1 MPHRAEFPYVL
12 SEHDGVYVYRW
23 IEGQTMLRSH
33 HRIAILLHDGLQ
45 GTNGKTGLSLLR
57 YSQNPIV
64 AVIDQ
69 ESVDQSIKE
78 LTGIDKDV
86 PIVGS
91 VSETLA
97 YEPDVLAIG
106 IAPSGGA
113 LPGPW
118 LDEIRMAIASGLSIV
133 NGLHTPM
140 AHDRGLGS
148 LVPEQWI
155 WDVRQEPTG
164 LSIGAGRAQSLSCR
178 RVLAVGTDMAVGKMS
193 TCLELHRVSKE
204 KGYRSTFIAT
214 GQTGLMLGYK
224 GVALDAVRI
233 DFAAGAVEKQ
243 LLTHGMDQDVVYVE
257 GQGSLMHPGSTATL
271 PLLRGTQPTH
281 LVLVHRV
288 GQETIYNCPD
298 FYLPSVV
305 DAIQVYETVAT
316 AGGTFRDENGGPKVV
331 AIALNTH
338 HLNDTDAR
346 AAIDQIHKETELPCT
361 DVIRYGAEPIVAAIF
376 E

>member
-1 MPHRAEFPYVL
+1 MAV
-12 SEHDGVYVYRW
+12 
-23 IEGQTMLRSH
+23 
-33 HRIAILLHDGLQ
+33 LLHDGLQ
-45 GTNGKTGLSLLR
+45 GTKGKTGLSLLR

-64 AVIDQ
+64 AVVDQ
-69 ESVDQSIKE
+69 ESVGQSVVA
-78 LTGIDKDV
+78 LTGIDRDV

-113 LPGPW
+113 LPEPW

-140 AHDRGLGS
+140 ADDRGLGA
-148 LVPEQWI
+148 LGPNQWI

-164 LSIGAGRAQSLSCR
+164 LGIGAGKARSLACH

-193 TCLELHRVSKE
+193 TCLELHRVSQE
-204 KGYRSTFIAT
+204 QGYRSKFIAT
-214 GQTGLMLGYK
+214 GQTGLMLGHD

-243 LLTHGMDQDVVYVE
+243 LLTYGIEQDVVYVE

-271 PLLRGTQPTH
+271 PLIRGTQPTH

-288 GQETIYNCPD
+288 GQETIHNCPD

-305 DAIQVYETVAT
+305 DAIQTYEMVAS
-316 AGGTFRDENGGPKVV
+316 AGGTFRDANGGPKVV

-338 HLNDTDAR
+338 HLKEKEAD
-346 AAIDQIHKETELPCT
+346 AAIHQIQTETGLPCT
-361 DVIRYGAEPIVAAIF
+361 DVIRYGADPIVEAIF
-376 E
+376 KWAA